1 MGTAVPAY
9 QKTDREALQPPGSPS
24 EGRGSEAGRAAGTV
38 PGPSRAWRHRG
49 RPPGMGAATWM
60 SRFSSF
66 LVRRFRDTVAF
77 SGQSAFRLRRGMWE
91 VSRVRALGWQY

>member
-1 MGTAVPAY
+1 MRPCSRLGLSATRGTG
-9 QKTDREALQPPGSPS
+9 L
-24 EGRGSEAGRAAGTV
+24 RAWTR
-38 PGPSRAWRHRG
+38 SRAWRHRG
-49 RPPGMGAATWM
+49 PLPGMGATTWM

-77 SGQSAFRLRRGMWE
+77 SGQSAFWLRRGMWE